1 MIADL
6 RLIETYNGGDIVL
19 KGNDIEMISGFQ
31 NMPYIGMFGGNRN
44 QSTTGP
50 KVTEQ
55 AFDFWGNNL
64 FDPNGQDVWFNSLT
78 EQMLN
83 ITSLTSQGRLEIE
96 QTVKKDIDFLTKFA
110 TVTVSVQLVSV
121 DTVIITIEVQEPNIK
136 SSETFTY
143 IWSATQSELNDQS
156 LGSDLGAGIGLNTF
170 LNLPL

>member
-6 RLIETYNGGDIVL
+6 RLIETFNGGDIVL

-44 QSTTGP
+44 QSTTGS

-96 QTVKKDIDFLTKFA
+96 QAVKKDIDFLTKFA

>member
-64 FDPNGQDVWFNSLT
+64 FNPNSQDVWFNSLT